1 MISNIRPEH
10 VCRLCILDYFQS
22 GFALLVARTI
32 LLYDRFFRPAFVER
46 RKEETSQ
53 MKVVVDQK
61 LCEGNMKCQEAA
73 PEVFEVRDDDKSHL
87 LIDNPPERMRDKLKL
102 AARLCPRQA
111 IT

>member
-1 MISNIRPEH
+1 M
-10 VCRLCILDYFQS
+10 
-22 GFALLVARTI
+22 LLVARTI
-32 LLYDRFFRPAFVER
+32 LLYDRFAGAAFVER

-87 LIDNPPERMRDKLKL
+87 LLDNPPERMRDKLKL

-111 IT
+111 ITVTDD